1 MFEDVRTTSTHFD
14 DFQVNWVNWDAT
26 RRETSMPRNAGGC
39 LGEDAT
45 DAALRGSV
53 EGSEWISV
61 GLVAAVV
68 HCAHR
73 IHRVHRSS
81 ETSTTVKINT
91 LEITWVWALTW
102 GIVTST
108 DIRLSI
114 NLQSYSYHSLI
125 TFSESSSR
133 VKKVQPIR
141 LTAINHANA
150 IRMPHYWNSR
160 SKKSQIALTV
170 SEQTWDAHGQS
181 IQRDCL
187 KRLLTGAGQDGVSMQ
202 GMQGCFTL
210 TQGARSWQTARQ
222 NVGVCWGINL
232 DSEHPHSILT

>member
-1 MFEDVRTTSTHFD
+1 MFAWTTSTHFD

-68 HCAHR
+68 HCAHCAHR

-141 LTAINHANA
+141 LTAKNHANA
-150 IRMPHYWNSR
+150 IRMPHGCHTTGTHGPRSLKLHSQSQSR
-160 SKKSQIALTV
+160 HEMRTGRAYNAIA
-170 SEQTWDAHGQS
+170 
-181 IQRDCL
+181 
-187 KRLLTGAGQDGVSMQ
+187 
-202 GMQGCFTL
+202 
-210 TQGARSWQTARQ
+210 
-222 NVGVCWGINL
+222 
-232 DSEHPHSILT
+232 

>member
-1 MFEDVRTTSTHFD
+1 
-14 DFQVNWVNWDAT
+14 
-26 RRETSMPRNAGGC
+26 MPRNAGGC

-68 HCAHR
+68 HCAHCAHR

-141 LTAINHANA
+141 LTAKNHANA
-150 IRMPHYWNSR
+150 IRMPHGCHTTGTHGPRSLKLHSQSQSR
-160 SKKSQIALTV
+160 HEMRTGRAYNAIA
-170 SEQTWDAHGQS
+170 
-181 IQRDCL
+181 
-187 KRLLTGAGQDGVSMQ
+187 
-202 GMQGCFTL
+202 
-210 TQGARSWQTARQ
+210 
-222 NVGVCWGINL
+222 
-232 DSEHPHSILT
+232 